1 VIGVVHDVAQSLDSK
16 VQPIESDDLA
26 GLLRASMFANR
37 TAAAIASLLGGLGV
51 FLAALGIYGLLS
63 YTVSQRFREI
73 GVRIALGAQTRD
85 VLRLVVGAGFKL
97 AAIGAAAGAA
107 VALAITHGMSSL
119 LFGVSASDPPTFLAV
134 IALVTLAAALAAYIP
149 ARRATR
155 VDPMIALRYE

>member
-1 VIGVVHDVAQSLDSK
+1 
-16 VQPIESDDLA
+16 
-26 GLLRASMFANR
+26 
-37 TAAAIASLLGGLGV
+37 V

-73 GVRIALGAQTRD
+73 GVRIALGAQSRD

-97 AAIGAAAGAA
+97 AAIGAAAGAT
-107 VALAITHGMSSL
+107 VALAITRGMSSL

-155 VDPMIALRYE
+155 VDPMVALRYE